1 MSDRAATANRPASFA
16 LHIAVMF
23 TDEQRRCMSPFLD
36 LGSYDEV
43 KASAET
49 TFERVKDH
57 SMPADESG
65 PWPDEWIALFRRWI
79 DEGCQP

>member
-1 MSDRAATANRPASFA
+1 MPANRPTSFA
-16 LHIAVMF
+16 LHISIMF
-23 TDEQRRCMSPFLD
+23 TDEQQRCMSPYLD

-43 KASAET
+43 RTNAEVIYM
-49 TFERVKDH
+49 RVKDH
-57 SMPADESG
+57 SMPADASG